1 MGSKWV
7 SVLGVLVFMFVSLEG
22 CLEEERVALLQL
34 KHFFNDP
41 HWLQDWVEG
50 EKNSDCCQW
59 ERVKCNNPTGRV
71 IELDLWMTRNR
82 DLGGWYLNASL
93 FSTFQKLAS
102 LYLMNNSIIGF
113 AENGGLDK
121 LSGLSNLKSLNL
133 GYNMFNNDI
142 LSSLHALSSLTKI
155 YLDGNRLKGTVVLQD
170 LPYHLQNLKMANNEI
185 DKIVF
190 PEGLDN
196 LESLDLSGN
205 KLNNSILSSV
215 TALTSLRK
223 LSLSDNGLEGIIDV
237 ADLDP
242 LSNLE
247 FLDMSHNKIDKFV
260 VPKGLDKLEYLDL
273 SGNKL
278 NNSILSSV
286 AALTSLRELYLGD
299 NGLEGIVNVAE
310 LYSLSNLET
319 LDMSDNKI
327 DKFVFPKG
335 NKGLRNLSSLS
346 LTNVS
351 INDGSSLLQSLGSF
365 PSLKTLDLGSNN
377 FIESTTSGDLPNF
390 KNLTDLYMDG
400 TDLSITFLQLI
411 GLMTSLELLSLS
423 SCGLQKTLSH
433 QDGDMLAEFLY
444 NKRDLQYVDL
454 SHNNLTGE
462 FPNWLLENNTKL
474 GWLYLTNN
482 SLGGSFQ
489 LPIHPHLNLTGLYIS
504 NNLFHGHI
512 PKEIGEYLPSL
523 HFLNLSR
530 NDFDGSIPSSFG
542 DMNSLAILDLSHN
555 QLSGKIPE
563 HLVEGCTSLLFLI
576 LSNNSFQGQIFSSNF
591 NLTNLLRLQLDDNNF
606 TGNIP
611 SSLFKASNL
620 EGLYLSANNLSGRIP
635 SLLGNMSSLIDIV
648 MPNNHLEG
656 PIPSEFCQLINLK
669 VLDLEANNISGSLPS
684 CLSSSLIEQLH
695 LSKNRLEG
703 QLKDS
708 FFNSSFLLTLDLSY
722 NQLYGSIP
730 TLIGGISKLIFL
742 LLNNNNLVGE
752 VPIQLCQLNQLR
764 LVDLSHNN
772 LSGHIPHCLD
782 KTSLH
787 EKGNIV
793 EDFDSTEVYNEGNHS
808 RPGQSIQIRRKETI
822 EFTTKNIP
830 YHYQGKV
837 LTYMSGIDL
846 SCNKLTGSI
855 PQQIGNLTR
864 IHALNLSHNNLTGPI
879 PLTFSK
885 LKQIESLDL
894 SYNNLSGNIPR
905 QLVEL
910 NALGSF
916 SVAHNNLSGKI
927 PDFTAQFSTFD
938 EKSYEGNRLLCG
950 GPPLNKS
957 CDPVGPPSPKPRA
970 PTDHGEDSDFIDLDI
985 FYMSFTGSYVS
996 VLLGIAAV
1004 LYINPYWRRAWF
1016 YLIETWMT
1024 SCYYFVVDNLA
1035 QLFNH

>member
-7 SVLGVLVFMFVSLEG
+7 WVLGVLVFMFVSLEG

-41 HWLQDWVEG
+41 HQLQDWVEV
-50 EKNSDCCQW
+50 EKNLDCCLW
-59 ERVKCNNPTGRV
+59 NSVLCNYTTGRV
-71 IELDLWMTRNR
+71 TDLFLGKTRNR

-93 FSTFQKLAS
+93 FSTFQELK
-102 LYLMNNSIIGF
+102 YLDLS
-113 AENGGLDK
+113 LDK
-121 LSGLSNLKSLNL
+121 LSELNNLISLDL
-133 GYNMFNNDI
+133 GGNMFNNDI
-142 LSSLHALSSLTKI
+142 LSSLHALSSLI
-155 YLDGNRLKGTVVLQD
+155 YINLSYNKLKGTVVFQD
-170 LPYHLQNLKMANNEI
+170 LPYHLQNLGMANNEI

-205 KLNNSILSSV
+205 KLNNSILSFV
-215 TALTSLRK
+215 AVLTSLRE
-223 LSLSDNGLEGIIDV
+223 LYLGYNGLEGIIDV

-247 FLDMSHNKIDKFV
+247 DLDMSYNKIDKFV
-260 VPKGLDKLEYLDL
+260 VPKGLVNLESLDL

-286 AALTSLRELYLGD
+286 AALTSLRYLYLVD
-299 NGLEGIVNVAE
+299 SGLEGIVDVAE
-310 LYSLSNLET
+310 LYSLSNLEE

-335 NKGLRNLSSLS
+335 KKGLRNLNSLY
-346 LTNVS
+346 LRNVS
-351 INDGSSLLQSLGSF
+351 NNDGSSLLQSLGSF
-365 PSLKTLDLGSNN
+365 PSLTELDLVLSNFSNN
-377 FIESTTSGDLPNF
+377 FTESMTSDLPNF

-411 GLMTSLELLSLS
+411 GLMTSLGDLSLS

-433 QDGDMLAEFLY
+433 QDGDRLAEFLY
-444 NKRDLQYVDL
+444 NKHDLQSIDL

-474 GWLYLTNN
+474 ERLILINN

-489 LPIHPHLNLTGLYIS
+489 LPIHPHLNLIELDIS

-512 PKEIGEYLPSL
+512 PKEIGGHLPSL
-523 HFLNLSR
+523 WFLNLSG
-530 NDFDGSIPSSFG
+530 NYFDGSIPSSFG
-542 DMNSLAILDLSHN
+542 DMNSLTVLDLSHN

-563 HLVEGCTSLLFLI
+563 HLVEGCTSLQFLI
-576 LSNNSFQGQIFSSNF
+576 LSNNSLQGQIFSSNF
-591 NLTNLLRLQLDDNNF
+591 SLTNLLRLQLDDNNF

-611 SSLFKASNL
+611 NSLSKASNL

-635 SLLGNMSSLIDIV
+635 SLLGNMSSLKDIV

-656 PIPSEFCQLINLK
+656 PIPSEFCQLKNLK
-669 VLDLEANNISGSLPS
+669 VLDLEANNISGNLPS
-684 CLSSSLIEQLH
+684 CLSSSLIEQVH

-708 FFNSSFLLTLDLSY
+708 SFNSSFLLTLDLSY
-722 NQLYGSIP
+722 NQLHGSIP
-730 TLIGGISKLIFL
+730 TWIGGISKLIFL
-742 LLNNNNLVGE
+742 LLSNNNLVGE
-752 VPIQLCQLNQLR
+752 VPTQLCQLNQLR

-772 LSGHIPHCLD
+772 LSGHIPPCLEM
-782 KTSLH
+782 TSLH
-787 EKGNIV
+787 ENGIIV
-793 EDFDSTEVYNEGNHS
+793 EDVDSTEISYTWKLRTEN
-808 RPGQSIQIRRKETI
+808 IQIRRKETI
-822 EFTTKNIP
+822 EFTTKTRS
-830 YHYQGKV
+830 YSYQGKV

-864 IHALNLSHNNLTGPI
+864 IRALNLSHNNLTGPI

-910 NALGSF
+910 NTLSTF

-927 PDFTAQFSTFD
+927 PDFTAQFGTFD

-950 GPPLNKS
+950 GRPLNKS
-957 CDPVGPPSPKPRA
+957 CDPVGPPSPN
-970 PTDHGEDSDFIDLDI
+970 DHGEDSDFIDMDI
-985 FYMSFTGSYVS
+985 FYMSFTGSYVI

-1024 SCYYFVVDNLA
+1024 SCYYFVVDSLA

>member
-7 SVLGVLVFMFVSLEG
+7 WVLGVLVFMFVSLEG

-34 KHFFNDP
+34 KHFFNNP
-41 HWLQDWVEG
+41 SMLRDWVEG
-50 EKNSDCCQW
+50 EKNSDCCRW
-59 ERVKCNNPTGRV
+59 ERVECNDTTGRV
-71 IELDLWMTRNR
+71 IKLFLYYTRNR
-82 DLGGWYLNASL
+82 ALGGWYLNASL
-93 FSTFQKLAS
+93 FSTFQELES
-102 LYLMNNSIIGF
+102 LSLWNNSIIGF

-121 LSGLSNLKSLNL
+121 LSGLSNLKSLYL
-133 GYNMFNNDI
+133 DDNMFDNDI
-142 LSSLHALSSLTKI
+142 LSSLHALSSLTDIDLSYNK
-155 YLDGNRLKGTVVLQD
+155 LKGTVVFQD
-170 LPYHLQNLKMANNEI
+170 LPYHLQNLRMAYNEI

-196 LESLDLSGN
+196 LEFLHLSGN
-205 KLNNSILSSV
+205 KLNNNILSSV
-215 TALTSLRK
+215 AVLTSLRD

-247 FLDMSHNKIDKFV
+247 DLDMSYNKIDKFV
-260 VPKGLDKLEYLDL
+260 VPKGLVNLEYLDL

-286 AALTSLRELYLGD
+286 AALTSLRYLSLSD
-299 NGLEGIVNVAE
+299 SGLEGIVNVAE
-310 LYSLSNLET
+310 LYSLSNLES

-335 NKGLRNLSSLS
+335 NKGLRNLSSLY

-351 INDGSSLLQSLGSF
+351 IEDGSSLLQSLGSF
-365 PSLKTLDLGSNN
+365 PSLKRLDLGSNN

-390 KNLTDLYMDG
+390 KNLTTLYMDG
-400 TDLSITFLQLI
+400 IDLSITFLQMI
-411 GLMTSLELLSLS
+411 GLMTSLEDLSLS

-433 QDGDMLAEFLY
+433 QDGDKLAEFLY

-474 GWLYLTNN
+474 ESLDLTNN

-489 LPIHPHLNLTGLYIS
+489 LAIHPHLNLAALDIS

-523 HFLNLSR
+523 RYSNLSR

-542 DMNSLAILDLSHN
+542 DMNSLETLDLSHN

-563 HLVEGCTSLLFLI
+563 HLVEGCTSLKLLI
-576 LSNNSFQGQIFSSNF
+576 LSNNSLQGYIFSPNF

-611 SSLFKASNL
+611 NSLSKASNL
-620 EGLYLSANNLSGRIP
+620 EGFYLSDNNISGRVP
-635 SLLGNMSSLIDIV
+635 SWLGNMSSLEDIV

-656 PIPSEFCQLINLK
+656 PIPSEFCQLKNLK

-684 CLSSSLIEQLH
+684 CLSSSLIEQVH

-722 NQLYGSIP
+722 NQLHGSIP
-730 TLIGGISKLIFL
+730 TWIGGISKLIFL
-742 LLNNNNLVGE
+742 ILSNNNLVGE

-772 LSGHIPHCLD
+772 LSGHIPPCLD

-787 EKGNIV
+787 ENGNIV
-793 EDFDSTEVYNEGNHS
+793 EDFDSPYVPQNRIYN
-808 RPGQSIQIRRKETI
+808 RLIPQILQIWRKETI
-822 EFTTKNIP
+822 EFTTKTIS
-830 YHYQGKV
+830 YSYQGKV

-894 SYNNLSGNIPR
+894 SYNNLIGNIPP
-905 QLVEL
+905 QLVEV
-910 NALGSF
+910 NALSFF
-916 SVAHNNLSGKI
+916 SVAYNNLSGKI
-927 PDFTAQFSTFD
+927 PDFIAQFGTFN
-938 EKSYEGNRLLCG
+938 ESSYEGNRLLC

-970 PTDHGEDSDFIDLDI
+970 PTDHGEDSDFIDMDI
-985 FYMSFTGSYVS
+985 FYMSFTGSYVI

>member
-1 MGSKWV
+1 MS
-7 SVLGVLVFMFVSLEG
+7 
-22 CLEEERVALLQL
+22 Q
-34 KHFFNDP
+34 
-41 HWLQDWVEG
+41 
-50 EKNSDCCQW
+50 
-59 ERVKCNNPTGRV
+59 V
-71 IELDLWMTRNR
+71 I
-82 DLGGWYLNASL
+82 
-93 FSTFQKLAS
+93 
-102 LYLMNNSIIGF
+102 
-113 AENGGLDK
+113 K
-121 LSGLSNLKSLNL
+121 LSSPLYFSCL
-133 GYNMFNNDI
+133 
-142 LSSLHALSSLTKI
+142 
-155 YLDGNRLKGTVVLQD
+155 V
-170 LPYHLQNLKMANNEI
+170 
-185 DKIVF
+185 
-190 PEGLDN
+190 N
-196 LESLDLSGN
+196 LESLNLSGN
-205 KLNNSILSSV
+205 KLNNSILSS
-215 TALTSLRK
+215 
-223 LSLSDNGLEGIIDV
+223 I
-237 ADLDP
+237 
-242 LSNLE
+242 
-247 FLDMSHNKIDKFV
+247 
-260 VPKGLDKLEYLDL
+260 
-273 SGNKL
+273 
-278 NNSILSSV
+278 
-286 AALTSLRELYLGD
+286 AALTSLRYLYLYD

-310 LYSLSNLET
+310 LYSLSNLER
-319 LDMSDNKI
+319 LDMSVNKI

-335 NKGLRNLSSLS
+335 NKGLRNLSDLS
-346 LTNVS
+346 LANVN

-365 PSLKTLDLGSNN
+365 PSLTELNLGFNN
-377 FIESTTSGDLPNF
+377 FIESTTSGGYLHNFTNLEELWLDDSSLHISLLHSIAAFTSLQTLSMGSCQVNGTLSFQDLPNF
-390 KNLTDLYMDG
+390 KNLTTLYMDG
-400 TDLSITFLQLI
+400 TDLSITFLQMI
-411 GLMTSLELLSLS
+411 GLMTSLEGLSLS

-433 QDGDMLAEFLY
+433 QDGDKLAEFFY
-444 NKRDLQYVDL
+444 NQRNLQSVVL

-474 GWLYLTNN
+474 VRLYLTNN

-489 LPIHPHLNLTGLYIS
+489 LAIHPHLNLTKLDIS

-523 HFLNLSR
+523 GDLNLSR
-530 NDFDGSIPSSFG
+530 NDFDGSIPSTFG

-555 QLSGKIPE
+555 QLSGKIPK
-563 HLVEGCTSLLFLI
+563 HLVEGCTSLQFLI
-576 LSNNSFQGQIFSSNF
+576 LSNNSLQGQIFSSNF

-656 PIPSEFCQLINLK
+656 PIPSEFCQLKNLK
-669 VLDLEANNISGSLPS
+669 VLDLKANNISGSLPS

-695 LSKNRLEG
+695 LSKNGLEG

-708 FFNSSFLLTLDLSY
+708 FFNSSFLLILDLSY
-722 NQLYGSIP
+722 NLLYGSIP

-787 EKGNIV
+787 ENGNIV
-793 EDFDSTEVYNEGNHS
+793 EGFDYTEIYNQVNDTFY
-808 RPGQSIQIRRKETI
+808 SIQIRRKETI
-822 EFTTKNIP
+822 EFTTKTISYP
-830 YHYQGKV
+830 YQGKV

-864 IHALNLSHNNLTGPI
+864 IRALNLSHNNLTGPI

-894 SYNNLSGNIPR
+894 SYNNLIGNIPR

-910 NALGSF
+910 NALSFF
-916 SVAHNNLSGKI
+916 SVAYNNLSGKI
-927 PDFTAQFSTFD
+927 PDFTAQFGTFN
-938 EKSYEGNRLLCG
+938 ESCYEGNRLLCG

-957 CDPVGPPSPKPRA
+957 CDPVGPPSPN
-970 PTDHGEDSDFIDLDI
+970 DHGEDSDFIDMDI
-985 FYMSFTGSYVS
+985 FYMSFTGSYVI

>member
-1 MGSKWV
+1 MS
-7 SVLGVLVFMFVSLEG
+7 
-22 CLEEERVALLQL
+22 Q
-34 KHFFNDP
+34 
-41 HWLQDWVEG
+41 
-50 EKNSDCCQW
+50 
-59 ERVKCNNPTGRV
+59 V
-71 IELDLWMTRNR
+71 I
-82 DLGGWYLNASL
+82 
-93 FSTFQKLAS
+93 
-102 LYLMNNSIIGF
+102 
-113 AENGGLDK
+113 K
-121 LSGLSNLKSLNL
+121 LSS
-133 GYNMFNNDI
+133 
-142 LSSLHALSSLTKI
+142 
-155 YLDGNRLKGTVVLQD
+155 
-170 LPYHLQNLKMANNEI
+170 
-185 DKIVF
+185 
-190 PEGLDN
+190 
-196 LESLDLSGN
+196 
-205 KLNNSILSSV
+205 
-215 TALTSLRK
+215 
-223 LSLSDNGLEGIIDV
+223 
-237 ADLDP
+237 P
-242 LSNLE
+242 LYFSCLVNLE
-247 FLDMSHNKIDKFV
+247 F
-260 VPKGLDKLEYLDL
+260 LDL

-286 AALTSLRELYLGD
+286 AALTSLRYLYLSD
-299 NGLEGIVNVAE
+299 SGLEGIVNVAE
-310 LYSLSNLET
+310 LYSLSNLES

-335 NKGLRNLSSLS
+335 NKGLRNLSSLY
-346 LTNVS
+346 LRNVS
-351 INDGSSLLQSLGSF
+351 IEDGSSLLQSLGSF

-433 QDGDMLAEFLY
+433 QDGDKLAEFLY

-474 GWLYLTNN
+474 EWLYLTNN

-489 LPIHPHLNLTGLYIS
+489 LPIHPHLNLAGLYIS

-523 HFLNLSR
+523 CFLNLSS
-530 NDFDGSIPSSFG
+530 NYFNGSIPSSFG
-542 DMNSLAILDLSHN
+542 DMNFVEFYLDLSHN

-563 HLVEGCTSLLFLI
+563 HLVEGCTSLQFLI
-576 LSNNSFQGQIFSSNF
+576 LSNNSLQGHIFSSNF
-591 NLTNLLRLQLDDNNF
+591 NLTDLLRLQLDGNNF
-606 TGNIP
+606 IGNIP
-611 SSLFKASNL
+611 NSLSKASNL
-620 EGLYLSANNLSGRIP
+620 EGFYLSDNNISGRVP
-635 SLLGNMSSLIDIV
+635 SWLGNMSSLEDIV

-656 PIPSEFCQLINLK
+656 PIPSEFCQLKNLK

-684 CLSSSLIEQLH
+684 CLSSSLIEQVH

-722 NQLYGSIP
+722 NQLHGSIP
-730 TLIGGISKLIFL
+730 TWIGGISKLIFL
-742 LLNNNNLVGE
+742 ILSNNNLVGE

-764 LVDLSHNN
+764 LVDLSHNT
-772 LSGHIPHCLD
+772 LSGHIPPCLD

-787 EKGNIV
+787 ENGNIV
-793 EDFDSTEVYNEGNHS
+793 EDFDSTDVYKDVIYGQE
-808 RPGQSIQIRRKETI
+808 RVQSIQIRRKETI
-822 EFTTKNIP
+822 EFTTKTISYP
-830 YHYQGKV
+830 YQGKV

-864 IHALNLSHNNLTGPI
+864 IRALNLSHNNLTGPI

-910 NALGSF
+910 NALGTF

-927 PDFTAQFSTFD
+927 PDFTRQFGTFD

-957 CDPVGPPSPKPRA
+957 CDPVGPPSPN
-970 PTDHGEDSDFIDLDI
+970 DHGEDSDFIDMDI
-985 FYMSFTGSYVS
+985 FYMSFTGSYVI